1 MAVAHKL
8 HGQAA
13 DLIQCAAHE
22 RVFERP
28 DDVVEI
34 IFVRGS
40 EIAVDEV
47 VEYARVGI
55 MAAKAVAG
63 KQGFQLRDVRI
74 HAVGPMK
81 HGHTEEFHRQTA
93 QVNLVLLRDGAGRKR
108 AIDDFFQK
116 RQRRSAAQHRG
127 AGRKLQ
133 QPLHAARVVR
143 LGMVDDDIIQ
153 RSRVAHL
160 ADIGKELLKE
170 RLLARLE
177 QHRFFSALHDI
188 GIVGSTVV

>member
-108 AIDDFFQK
+108 AIDDFFHK
-116 RQRRSAAQHRG
+116 RQRRSAARRHG
-127 AGRKLQ
+127 AGQ